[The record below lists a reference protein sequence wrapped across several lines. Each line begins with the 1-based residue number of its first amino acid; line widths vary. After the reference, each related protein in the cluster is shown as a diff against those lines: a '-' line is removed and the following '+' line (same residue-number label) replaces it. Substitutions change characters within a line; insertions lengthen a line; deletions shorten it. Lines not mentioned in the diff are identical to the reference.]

1 MNNPN
6 FQDQFEAA
14 KQLAQQKGI
23 SGVVYID
30 FNPVNGFL
38 RLKLKVT
45 PPEYQSML
53 TSNFVNAL
61 VQGGQMF
68 GLQVKTHRSNG
79 EEEGER
85 E

>member
-14 KQLAQQKGI
+14 KRLAQQKGI
-23 SGVVYID
+23 SGVAYID
-30 FNPVNGFL
+30 FNPARGFL

-45 PPEYQSML
+45 PPEFQSML

-61 VQGGQMF
+61 VQGSQMF
-68 GLQVKTHRSNG
+68 CLQIKTHRSNVG
-79 EEEGER
+79 EASDR
-85 E
+85 R